1 MLRLQRGPALLR
13 QGRLAPYDT
22 ARRVALAL
30 LPLLLLAGLFTWFGT
45 RPDPKPRPEALAP
58 ASPSASPSIAPS
70 VAPSPSAAPTTSPPP
85 PPPPSPAAPPSRIEG
100 WKLPPGRTSSCIRLI
115 VALDVS
121 GSMGSYATYRDAA
134 LRQLLTWV
142 PKNLKDTDQVAVV
155 DFAGSVGVRQQPVRA
170 TKTLSPG
177 AAASVSDG
185 SLLQP
190 LLEAAAAFPKTKC
203 RTALVLLS
211 DGQLND
217 LPASADDSKAL
228 LAANRVAHVRLLV
241 PDPSIVVPAD
251 WSVALPNAAPRYFDG
266 TDADATALAIGQ
278 TIADLVQQ
286 QLQVR

>member
-1 MLRLQRGPALLR
+1 MLGLRRGPALIR

-22 ARRVALAL
+22 ARRVALVM

-45 RPDPKPRPEALAP
+45 RPDPQPRPA
-58 ASPSASPSIAPS
+58 
-70 VAPSPSAAPTTSPPP
+70 APSPPAVPTTSPPAP
-85 PPPPSPAAPPSRIEG
+85 TPAAPPSQIAAY
-100 WKLPPGRTSSCIRLI
+100 KLPPGRTSSCIRLV

-121 GSMGSYATYRDAA
+121 GSMGSYGSYRDSA
-134 LRQLLTWV
+134 LQQLLNWV
-142 PKNLKDTDQVAVV
+142 PGNLKSTDQVAVV
-155 DFAGSVGVRQQPVRA
+155 DFAGSVGVRQQPVAA
-170 TKTLSPG
+170 TRTITPG
-177 AAASVSDG
+177 PAASVADG

-190 LLEAAAAFPKTKC
+190 LVEAAAAFPRTKC

-241 PDPSIVVPAD
+241 PDPSIVVPPT

-286 QLQVR
+286 PLQVR

>member
-1 MLRLQRGPALLR
+1 MLLLRRGPALMR

-22 ARRVALAL
+22 GRRVTLAL

-45 RPDPKPRPEALAP
+45 RPEPQPRPAALVP
-58 ASPSASPSIAPS
+58 PSPSPSAAPS
-70 VAPSPSAAPTTSPPP
+70 VAPSPSAAPTTSPPA
-85 PPPPSPAAPPSRIEG
+85 PPPPSPAAPPSQLTG

-121 GSMGSYATYRDAA
+121 GSMGSYGTYRDAA
-134 LRQLLTWV
+134 LQQLLAWV
-142 PKNLKDTDQVAVV
+142 PGNLKSTDQVAVV
-155 DFAGSVGVRQQPVRA
+155 DFAGSVGVRQQPVAA
-170 TKTLSPG
+170 TRKLSPG
-177 AAASVSDG
+177 ASSSVSDG

-190 LLEAAAAFPKTKC
+190 LLEAAAAFPRTKC

-241 PDPSIVVPAD
+241 PDPSIVVPPS